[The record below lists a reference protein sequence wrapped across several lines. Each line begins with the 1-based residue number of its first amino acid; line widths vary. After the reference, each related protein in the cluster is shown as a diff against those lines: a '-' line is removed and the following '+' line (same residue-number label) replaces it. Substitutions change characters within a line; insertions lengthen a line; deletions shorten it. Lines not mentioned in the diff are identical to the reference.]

1 MADDLKAEIAQLKK
15 QVAELSKVKDYI
27 EIWKLQS
34 RYTQLYFMLRNS
46 EIPSL
51 FAQKTPGVS
60 ISVED
65 AGVYEGIKGVKRF
78 WLEVLTEE
86 RYRQP
91 GWLAV
96 HMTCNPIIEINK
108 DGTKARGVWL
118 SHGSVSGRMQMSDP
132 MRCML
137 CLGKYDMEYVK
148 EDGEWKFFKLAY
160 RVSYMSPINEKGWLE
175 EPMAGSIAGLP
186 DNSPAKPATD
196 YMPYSPYRINIF
208 PPPPP
213 EPYKD

>member
-1 MADDLKAEIAQLKK
+1 MSQDLKAEVASLKE
-15 QVAELSKVKDYI
+15 QVAELSRVKDYI

-34 RYTQLYFMLRNS
+34 RYAHLYFMLRNS

-60 ISVED
+60 IDIED
-65 AGVYEGIKGVKRF
+65 AGIYEGIEGVKRF
-78 WLEVLTEE
+78 WTTVLSEE
-86 RYRQP
+86 RVRSP

-96 HMTCNPIIEINK
+96 HMTQNPIIEINK
-108 DGTKARGVWL
+108 AGTRAKGVWF
-118 SHGSVSGRMQMSDP
+118 SHGSVS
-132 MRCML
+132 MRREGKLDCLL

-160 RVSYMSPINEKGWLE
+160 RIAYMCPLDKGWVE
-175 EPMAGSIAGLP
+175 EPITGSIAGVP
-186 DNSPAKPATD
+186 DNSPDRPATN
-196 YMPYSPYRINIF
+196 YLPYSRYRINIF

>member
-1 MADDLKAEIAQLKK
+1 MSQELKNEVASLKK
-15 QVAELSKVKDYI
+15 QVAELSRAKDYL

-34 RYTQLYFMLRNS
+34 RYSHLYFMLRNS

-60 ISVED
+60 IDIED
-65 AGVYEGIKGVKRF
+65 AGIYEGIEGVKRF
-78 WLEVLTEE
+78 WTTVLSEE
-86 RYRQP
+86 RYHQP

-96 HMTCNPIIEINK
+96 HRREGK
-108 DGTKARGVWL
+108 LD
-118 SHGSVSGRMQMSDP
+118 
-132 MRCML
+132 CML

-160 RVSYMSPINEKGWLE
+160 RIAYMCPLDKGWVE
-175 EPMAGSIAGLP
+175 EPITGSIAGLP
-186 DNSPAKPATD
+186 ENTPDKPATN
-196 YMPYSPYRINIF
+196 YLPYSRYRINIF

-213 EPYKD
+213 EPYED

>member
-1 MADDLKAEIAQLKK
+1 MSQDLKAEVLRLKE
-15 QVAELSKVKDYI
+15 QVAELSRVKDHI
-27 EIWKLQS
+27 EICKLQS
-34 RYTQLYFMLRNS
+34 RYAHLYFMLRNS

-60 ISVED
+60 IDIED
-65 AGVYEGIKGVKRF
+65 AGIYKGMKGVKRF
-78 WLEVLTEE
+78 WTTVLSEG
-86 RYRQP
+86 RYRSVP

-96 HMTCNPIIEINK
+96 HMTVNPIIEINK
-108 DGTKARGVWL
+108 DGTKAKGVWF
-118 SHGSVSGRMQMSDP
+118 SHGSVSGQRGGKLD
-132 MRCML
+132 CMW

-160 RVSYMSPINEKGWLE
+160 RISYMCPVGSNWVE
-175 EPMAGSIAGLP
+175 EPITGSIAGLP
-186 DNSPAKPATD
+186 ENTPDKPATN
-196 YMPYSPYRINIF
+196 YLPYSRYRINIF

>member
-1 MADDLKAEIAQLKK
+1 MSEDLKAEVLRLKE
-15 QVAELSKVKDYI
+15 QVAELSRVKDYI

-34 RYTQLYFMLRNS
+34 RYAHLYFMLRNS

-51 FAQKTPGVS
+51 FAQKTAGVS
-60 ISVED
+60 IDIED
-65 AGVYEGIKGVKRF
+65 AGIYEGIEGVKRF
-78 WLEVLTEE
+78 WTTVLSEE
-86 RYRQP
+86 RYHTP

-96 HMTCNPIIEINK
+96 HMTVNPIIEINK
-108 DGTKARGVWL
+108 DGTKAKGVWF
-118 SHGSVSGRMQMSDP
+118 SHGSVSGRREGKLD
-132 MRCML
+132 CMW

-160 RVSYMSPINEKGWLE
+160 RIAYMCPFDKGWVE
-175 EPMAGSIAGLP
+175 EPITGSIAGLP
-186 DNSPAKPATD
+186 ENTPDKPATN
-196 YMPYSPYRINIF
+196 YLPYSRYRINIF

>member
-1 MADDLKAEIAQLKK
+1 MAEKLEAEVLRLKK
-15 QVAELSKVKDYI
+15 QVAELSRIKDYI

-34 RYTQLYFMLRNS
+34 RYAHLYFMLRNS

-60 ISVED
+60 IDIED
-65 AGVYEGIKGVKRF
+65 AGIYEGIEGVKRF
-78 WLEVLTEE
+78 WTTVLSEE
-86 RYRQP
+86 RYKGAP

-108 DGTKARGVWL
+108 DGTKAKGVWF
-118 SHGSVSGRMQMSDP
+118 SHGSVSGRREGKLD
-132 MRCML
+132 CML

-160 RVSYMSPINEKGWLE
+160 HIAYMCPLDKGWVE
-175 EPMAGSIAGLP
+175 EPITGSIAGLP
-186 DNSPAKPATD
+186 ENTPDKPATN
-196 YMPYSPYRINIF
+196 YMPYSRYRINIF

-213 EPYKD
+213 EPYED

>member
-108 DGTKARGVWL
+108 DGTRARGVWL
-118 SHGSVSGRMQMSDP
+118 FATLRNGCGTPSSASTGSTSTAAD
-132 MRCML
+132 RCCAWASTTWNM
-137 CLGKYDMEYVK
+137 
-148 EDGEWKFFKLAY
+148 
-160 RVSYMSPINEKGWLE
+160 
-175 EPMAGSIAGLP
+175 
-186 DNSPAKPATD
+186 
-196 YMPYSPYRINIF
+196 
-208 PPPPP
+208 
-213 EPYKD
+213 

>member
-1 MADDLKAEIAQLKK
+1 MSQDLKAEVLNLKK
-15 QVAELSKVKDYI
+15 QVAELSRAKDYI
-27 EIWKLQS
+27 DIWKLQS
-34 RYTQLYFMLRNS
+34 RYAHLYFMLRTS

-60 ISVED
+60 IDIED
-65 AGVYEGIKGVKRF
+65 AGVYEGIEGVKRF
-78 WLEVLTEE
+78 WTTVLSEE
-86 RYRQP
+86 HLRTP

-108 DGTKARGVWL
+108 DGTRAKGVWF
-118 SHGSVSGRMQMSDP
+118 SHGSVSFRRENKLD
-132 MRCML
+132 CLL

-160 RVSYMSPINEKGWLE
+160 TIAYMCPLDKGWVE
-175 EPMAGSIAGLP
+175 EPITGSIAGHPLNTP
-186 DNSPAKPATD
+186 DKPATN
-196 YMPYSPYRINIF
+196 YLPYNRYRVNIF